1 MALQMDKRMLVLI
14 VAIVVIVA
22 AAAAYLLTRDG
33 GDDAPKYDITFEEY
47 KDAAHPDV
55 KVEIFDSEGN
65 PVDGTVTVSGEV
77 TFKIKITTP
86 DEIASFALGTG
97 HDGPIDTETTGFENN
112 PVDGVNVYT
121 VDVTIFTIAD
131 VTVTVDIDF
140 KAPVEKDVLTLVPYT
155 DPEKTGTKV
164 VYEIDGKVVTG
175 TYDLTKDTVVNVTI
189 TSPLNFTGIDV
200 KFDPADAGTHSN
212 ISMVWGPTNTATF
225 TATVKA
231 GQDVT
236 LTVTPDVESVDVTP
250 NASLHIV
257 CPEGVTVMYGDVP
270 YEDGGLIPLTGD
282 TELTIKAAEGAK
294 VQYVMSW
301 NGEHGTVQN
310 GTSVSVDIP
319 ASGAIGVL
327 RVGTVATDAESPVY
341 NITFAQIDAVD
352 ILYDYDAEVGKPIQ
366 FNKNMD
372 VSFRVETGDKTL
384 GALYAYVA
392 YDDGHTVVYNIDI
405 AGTVAGSLTTTLKG
419 FSWIHGDAVV
429 SILPVYAGDAPK
441 DVKVSLDSP
450 DVVSVTYG
458 GTKVGV
464 SGFEYK
470 AGSDLKIKYDGAGT
484 LSYTMEWEVGA
495 TPISLTGEVQT
506 PYGQEITIP
515 VNDIIAKLGS
525 ATLTI
530 TFTDDDGKHTST
542 TDPMEDDKTETPAEP
557 TEDKGKSTE
566 TD

>member
-1 MALQMDKRMLVLI
+1 MTLQMDKRMLVLI

-33 GDDAPKYDITFEEY
+33 GDEAPKYDITFEEY

-140 KAPVEKDVLTLVPYT
+140 KAPAEKDVLTLVPYT

-236 LTVTPDVESVDVTP
+236 LAVTPDVESVDVTP

-270 YEDGGLIPLTGD
+270 YENGGLIPLTGD

-294 VQYVMSW
+294 VQHVMSW
-301 NGEHGTVQN
+301 NGEHGTVQS
-310 GTSVSVDIP
+310 GTTVSVDIP
-319 ASGAIGVL
+319 ASGAVGVL
-327 RVGTVATDAESPVY
+327 RVGIVADKAESPEYSVIF
-341 NITFAQIDAVD
+341 NPTGAVD
-352 ILYDYDAEVGKPIQ
+352 ISYDYEAEVGTAISL
-366 FNKNMD
+366 NKNTD
-372 VSFRVETGDKTL
+372 LSFVVNTDGKKL
-384 GALYAYVA
+384 MALYAYAVCE
-392 YDDGHTVVYNIDI
+392 DGHSTMYTLDI
-405 AGTVAGSLTTTLKG
+405 SGTVAGTLVCKLQG
-419 FSWIHGDAVV
+419 FSWIHGDVTV
-429 SILPVYAGDAPK
+429 SIIPVFEGEAPK
-441 DVKVSLDSP
+441 DIKVDLDSP

-458 GTKVGV
+458 GVKVGT

-470 AGSDLKIKYDGAGT
+470 AGSELKIKYDGAGT
-484 LSYTMEWEVGA
+484 LSYTIEWEVGA
-495 TPISLTGEVQT
+495 TPIALTGEVQT

-542 TDPMEDDKTETPAEP
+542 TDPMEEDKTETPADL
-557 TEDKGKSTE
+557 TEDKGDSKATA
-566 TD
+566 